1 MAVCWDEINKKFEIR
16 CIRPEESDA
25 AVAVEHACFPP
36 NEACSR
42 EHMMERIAAA
52 PELFLVAI
60 DRKTGGTAAIRTDFP
75 RRKKSF
81 GTNSLRISHSMI
93 RKAGM

>member
-52 PELFLVAI
+52 PELVW
-60 DRKTGGTAAIRTDFP
+60 
-75 RRKKSF
+75 
-81 GTNSLRISHSMI
+81 LRLIGRQVGRQRS
-93 RKAGM
+93 

>member
-1 MAVCWDEINKKFEIR
+1 MVKRKGNLEMAVCWDEINKKFEIR

-60 DRKTGGTAAIRTDFP
+60 DRKT
-75 RRKKSF
+75 SF